1 MPVASQYK
9 NGLMPA
15 SYCKYNSGG
24 QALNFNDCRELWRHY
39 SSLSG
44 TNAPSNGYIGFFN
57 VGYSSDWFVQIAFVV
72 QNGGTYKIFRRCYHS
87 GNAWTNWTEVN
98 QNTNVP
104 TDRPYCPDDV
114 EIIKYP
120 FSISREIG
128 DGSVFK
134 IIFGV
139 PTVCAI
145 TLQWDLL

>member
-1 MPVASQYK
+1 MGENKVAAGLMGEASQYK

-44 TNAPSNGYIGFFN
+44 TNAPSHGYIGFFN

-87 GNAWTNWTEVN
+87 GNAWTNWTELN
-98 QNTNVP
+98 
-104 TDRPYCPDDV
+104 
-114 EIIKYP
+114 
-120 FSISREIG
+120 
-128 DGSVFK
+128 
-134 IIFGV
+134 
-139 PTVCAI
+139 
-145 TLQWDLL
+145 